1 MTRQFFKIL
10 WNNRRRNILVF
21 IELFMISLVLA
32 NITVYLVNM
41 LTVYGIKNCY
51 DTSNVVLLQI
61 NKKSDE
67 NKDLAE
73 QAFIRLKTTLASNP
87 IVESVSYSDNA
98 VPYVY
103 NSWIDEF
110 RHDSTRFYLGIRS
123 VDIDYAKVMDI
134 KPLKGRWFDE
144 TDYGKEV
151 KPILISVDSD
161 IEDFD
166 GKALGQRVIFGEKE
180 WEIIGV
186 TERFKRSDIEA
197 PQKFAFIF
205 KDSIKAVESWGTCF
219 LIKTKENHTADLLA
233 VAENQVYSTLNPDS
247 WTISSLN
254 SLENMRSGQNSES
267 NQRNYLTVVLALFI
281 ILNIF
286 LGTIGILW
294 YNTNLR
300 IHEIGVRRAVG
311 ATGKKI
317 RYQLI
322 AESMVIAL
330 TSLSIVIAILVQTP
344 VIFGNGETEPGVI
357 SKSILISSL
366 AMILLVLLSTWLP
379 AKLASRIKPAS
390 ALKTE

>member
-1 MTRQFFKIL
+1 M
-10 WNNRRRNILVF
+10 LVF

-41 LTVYGIKNCY
+41 LAVYRIKNCY
-51 DTSNVVLLQI
+51 DTNNVVLLQI

-87 IVESVSYSDNA
+87 FVESVSYSDNA

-110 RHDSTRFYLGIRS
+110 RYDSTRFYLGIRS

-134 KPLKGRWFDE
+134 NPLKGRWFDE

-151 KPILISVDSD
+151 KPILISVESD

-166 GKALGQRVIFGEKE
+166 GKALGQRVIFREKE

-219 LIKTKENHTADLLA
+219 LIKTKGNHTADFLA

-267 NQRNYLTVVLALFI
+267 NQRNYLTVVIALFI

-300 IHEIGVRRAVG
+300 IHEIGVRRAIG
-311 ATGKKI
+311 ATGRKI

-366 AMILLVLLSTWLP
+366 AMILLVLLSIWLP
-379 AKLASRIKPAS
+379 AKLASGIKPAS